1 MNVRKMTKEELE
13 QLSHSDIAY
22 ELLKE
27 DKKTKNTAKL
37 FDEVCKLLEIDENSK
52 MDMIGDFYT
61 NLTTDKRFLLL
72 ENAEWDLKE
81 AHSVKMV
88 VEEDDDDEQDVD
100 VEDALQEEQVPEE
113 TIEEENYDEQG
124 DDLEDIGDLVVVT
137 EEEMDDN
144 V

>member
-1 MNVRKMTKEELE
+1 MNVRKMSKEELE

-22 ELLKE
+22 EILKL

-72 ENAEWDLKE
+72 ENAEWDLRE
-81 AHSVKMV
+81 AHSVKMI
-88 VEEDDDDEQDVD
+88 VEEDEDEDSD
-100 VEDALQEEQVPEE
+100 IDNEEMQEEEISDEE
-113 TIEEENYDEQG
+113 TIEEENYEDED
-124 DDLEDIGDLVVVT
+124 DDLDDIGDLVVVT
-137 EEEMDDN
+137 EEEMDE
-144 V
+144 